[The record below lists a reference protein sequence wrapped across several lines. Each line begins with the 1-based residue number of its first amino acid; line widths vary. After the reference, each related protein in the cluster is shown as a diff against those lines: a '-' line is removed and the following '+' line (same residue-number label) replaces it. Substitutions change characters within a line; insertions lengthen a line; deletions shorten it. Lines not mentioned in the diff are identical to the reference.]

1 MEMFHRILKTAVD
14 GGASDVHLK
23 ISTPVIFRI
32 NRQLLAI
39 ECPVPTE
46 DWMNNV
52 VQQMTPAHLRKRVE
66 QEREA
71 DFSYFVPDIGR
82 FRTNLFQQRGQ
93 WCLAMRY
100 VKTHVPSFEELGLL
114 EQTKKIAESPRGIVL
129 LAGSTGCG
137 KSTTLAAMI
146 EHINANF
153 KKHIVTLEDPIEYV
167 FEDNQCVIE
176 QREVGLDTLSFHHA
190 LKHILRQDP
199 DIIMIGEMRD
209 SVSFTSAMSA
219 ADTGH
224 LVLSTLHTTNAS
236 QSVSRIL
243 DFFKADEREQIRR
256 QLSGTMQAV
265 VCQRMVTTLEG
276 AMTPA
281 LEIMINTPTVRK
293 LIEENRLDKLA
304 AAIETGGEDGMINF
318 NQALFNLVKQGKVS
332 EQEALSKAS
341 NPQALEMNFK
351 GIFLDEGRRILS

>member
-1 MEMFHRILKTAVD
+1 MEMFHRILKTAVE

-23 ISTPVIFRI
+23 IGTPVIFRI
-32 NRQLLAI
+32 NRQLIAI
-39 ECPVPTE
+39 ECPAPAE
-46 DWMNNV
+46 EWMNNV
-52 VQQMTPAHLRKRVE
+52 VKQMTPEHLRKRLE
-66 QEREA
+66 TEREI
-71 DFSYFVPDIGR
+71 DFSYYVPSIGR
-82 FRTNLFQQRGQ
+82 FRTNLFQQRGH

-100 VKTHVPSFEELGLL
+100 VKTIVPSFEELGLL
-114 EQTKKIAESPRGIVL
+114 EQIKRIAESPRGIVL

-137 KSTTLAAMI
+137 KSTTLAAMV

-153 KKHIVTLEDPIEYV
+153 KKHLVTLEDPIEYV

-190 LKHILRQDP
+190 LKHVLRQDP

-209 SVSFTSAMSA
+209 AVSFTAAMSA

-224 LVLSTLHTTNAS
+224 LVLSTLHTTNAA

-256 QLSGTMQAV
+256 QLAGTLQAV
-265 VCQRMVTTLEG
+265 VCQRMVNTIAG
-276 AMTPA
+276 SMTPA
-281 LEIMINTPTVRK
+281 LEILINTATVRK
-293 LIEENRLDKLA
+293 LIEENRLDKLP
-304 AAIETGGEDGMINF
+304 AAIETGVDDGMLNF
-318 NQALFNLVKQGKVS
+318 NQALFQLVKDGKVN
-332 EQEALSKAS
+332 EKEALSKAT